1 VFDFFFFEV
10 NYYLLED
17 YSFEGTLRTLEL
29 ASHFH
34 KTCLKYKS
42 IIDENGTIFDTVQ
55 SQNYVASLN
64 FIIENLSIQI
74 I

>member
-1 VFDFFFFEV
+1 MVYFEV

-55 SQNYVASLN
+55 SQNNKGQRKEVFLWQV
-64 FIIENLSIQI
+64 FTENR
-74 I
+74 